1 MKLSLA
7 KFVRKIIFIA
17 KVTLSLLNIKVE
29 LCLF

>member
-7 KFVRKIIFIA
+7 KFVSKIIFIA
-17 KVTLSLLNIKVE
+17 KVRLSLLNVKVE